1 MRYQSLKLNLNFLL
15 LLLLFTE
22 WFQTEKEFTTV
33 FEEIYPQELNKFLQ
47 AVSVKTA
54 KPNFNGGQLFSFHY
68 GSVNSKRAH
77 PPSPSICGAFV
88 ILFWKSC
95 KCPTVGL
102 KNIVQIP
109 HQWTTPIENC
119 IFQKISWKYHF
130 YGKSLIVRSK
140 RVNPLRKSLLA
151 ATYNYCKK

>member
-1 MRYQSLKLNLNFLL
+1 MPYQSLKLNLNFLL

-33 FEEIYPQELNKFLQ
+33 FEEISPQELNKSLQ
-47 AVSVKTA
+47 ALSVKTA
-54 KPNFNGGQLFSFHY
+54 KPNFNGEQLFCFHY

-95 KCPTVGL
+95 KCPTVRL

-109 HQWTTPIENC
+109 LPGTTPKLYFPENKL
-119 IFQKISWKYHF
+119 KIPFLWEIPNSPIKTCEPPAQIAPSRY
-130 YGKSLIVRSK
+130 L
-140 RVNPLRKSLLA
+140 
-151 ATYNYCKK
+151 